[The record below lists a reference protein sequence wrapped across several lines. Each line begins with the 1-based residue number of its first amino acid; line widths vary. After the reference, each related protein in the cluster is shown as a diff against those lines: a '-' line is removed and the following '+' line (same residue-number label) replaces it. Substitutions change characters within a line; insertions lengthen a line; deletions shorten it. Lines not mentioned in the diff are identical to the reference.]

1 MKGSSSILIPVEA
14 QIRTLRKQG
23 VSLRK
28 IAEILNREH
37 GLTITY
43 NAVFSFLK
51 TREKAEKR
59 PALFYENL
67 PDDIRDSL
75 IKQFTAL
82 WTFDSTGIEGNT
94 LTLGETVKVLELG
107 LTISGKPLKD
117 HEEAYGHAKAVEL
130 MYELIQ
136 TEKIS
141 ADDLFNLH
149 RCVMQKSAIDSLR
162 PVGNWKRD
170 YNGTTGV
177 RDGKPVYMEYA
188 RPDDTPKLMARWIK
202 EFNRKLCS
210 ASSPVKA
217 VNVYAWAHLS
227 FVRIHPFFDGNG
239 RIARLIANLPLLKC
253 GYPPLLI
260 ALTRRVEYIDL
271 LWSYENSVGVIKPDD
286 TLLPPHAALSA
297 FKTLLREEWRESLQL
312 VEEAR
317 RQVRKRGEPLRDRR

>member
-1 MKGSSSILIPVEA
+1 MKGSSSILTPFEA
-14 QIRTLRKQG
+14 QIRDLRKQG
-23 VSLRK
+23 IPLRK
-28 IAEILNREH
+28 IAETLNRER
-37 GLTITY
+37 GLNVTY

-51 TREKAEKR
+51 TREKGSQR
-59 PALFYENL
+59 PSLSYENL
-67 PDDIRDSL
+67 PSDIRDSL

-82 WTFDSTGIEGNT
+82 WTYGSTGIEGNT

-130 MYELIQ
+130 IYDLIQ
-136 TEKIS
+136 KEKIS

-149 RCVMQKSAIDSLR
+149 RCVMQKSPIDSLR
-162 PVGNWKRD
+162 PIGNWKRD

-202 EFNRKLCS
+202 EFNRKLRS
-210 ASSPVKA
+210 ATSATKA
-217 VNVYAWAHLS
+217 VNVYAWTHLS
-227 FVRIHPFFDGNG
+227 FVRVHPFFDGNG

-253 GYPPLLI
+253 GWPPLLI
-260 ALTRRVEYIDL
+260 ALARRAEYIDL
-271 LWSYENSVGVIKPDD
+271 LWNYETAVGVIKTDNP
-286 TLLPPHAALSA
+286 LLPLSPALAS
-297 FKTLLREEWRESLQL
+297 FKILLREEWRESLRL

-317 RQVRKRGEPLRDRR
+317 KQAALR